1 MGSDW
6 LLGHRMKSQFQ
17 HVSRDARQKQH
28 VVDMRCL
35 LHLHTCCQHVVLM
48 WRSHPGP
55 FCMKSYTK
63 ILLDY
68 ISGARFKK
76 EVQLTLSLNLN
87 SELSYSEMGN
97 SEFAVTEQ
105 LKWVSLLNSEGWLW
119 VMCSMTMKSH
129 DQRSTEI
136 MIHHGN
142 SSRQKV
148 VIRHHW
154 QMKRRWSSIG
164 RILKSKTKKN
174 DFCFCITK

>member
-1 MGSDW
+1 MAEWYLPKPHREPSHLDFAMILSIINVYFPLTYISPCTLKW
-6 LLGHRMKSQFQ
+6 LTSRSWDEVSVSTRFQRRSAEAARGGHALFTASAHM
-17 HVSRDARQKQH
+17 
-28 VVDMRCL
+28 L
-35 LHLHTCCQHVVLM
+35 PTC
-48 WRSHPGP
+48 SHPGP

-142 SSRQKV
+142 SSR
-148 VIRHHW
+148 
-154 QMKRRWSSIG
+154 
-164 RILKSKTKKN
+164 
-174 DFCFCITK
+174 